1 MEDKLGVNS
10 FLMEPIQRLPKYRLL
25 IDQLAK
31 VLSPFL
37 VVEKARLAACSRAGS
52 YVYAD
57 VIVTLSSFVFS
68 PNLINSEK
76 NVQRLL
82 NTVNESIS
90 LNDIIDCNEV

>member
-37 VVEKARLAACSRAGS
+37 EFEKARLAACARAGM
-52 YVYAD
+52 YTT
-57 VIVTLSSFVFS
+57 I
-68 PNLINSEK
+68 IK
-76 NVQRLL
+76 LL
-82 NTVNESIS
+82 HLLAYYEFRKKCPA
-90 LNDIIDCNEV
+90 IIEHR

>member
-37 VVEKARLAACSRAGS
+37 EVEKSRLAACSRAG
-52 YVYAD
+52 
-57 VIVTLSSFVFS
+57 T
-68 PNLINSEK
+68 
-76 NVQRLL
+76 
-82 NTVNESIS
+82 
-90 LNDIIDCNEV
+90 